1 MSHKKSILVLVAALG
16 AIVLGG
22 IASVSL
28 SANESVRG
36 EPVHYSPNHYPRS
49 VNG

>member
-1 MSHKKSILVLVAALG
+1 MSHKKSFLVVMTALG

-36 EPVHYSPNHYPRS
+36 EPASHSPNHHPRS